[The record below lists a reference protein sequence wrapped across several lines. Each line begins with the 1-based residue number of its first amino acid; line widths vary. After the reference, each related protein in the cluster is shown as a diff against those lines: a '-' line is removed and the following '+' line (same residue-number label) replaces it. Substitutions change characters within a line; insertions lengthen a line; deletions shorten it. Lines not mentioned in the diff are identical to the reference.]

1 MGNCLGLRSA
11 WVSGQ
16 VIFSGCTADTR
27 GQLLTWQCLSRN
39 LIHHGNREL
48 QNVWFASS
56 RSFSDQKLHF
66 KKNA

>member
-1 MGNCLGLRSA
+1 MGNWLGLGSA

-16 VIFSGCTADTR
+16 IIFSGCTVDTQ
-27 GQLLTWQCLSRN
+27 GQPWTWQCLSRN
-39 LIHHGNREL
+39 LIHRGNREL

-56 RSFSDQKLHF
+56 RSFSNQKLHF

>member
-1 MGNCLGLRSA
+1 MGNWLGLGSA

-27 GQLLTWQCLSRN
+27 GQLFTWQCLSRN

-48 QNVWFASS
+48 QNVCFVSS
-56 RSFSDQKLHF
+56 HSFSNLKLHF
-66 KKNA
+66 NLIK